1 MTRKCFTPQ
10 QVQVLR
16 DNENTEFVSSSSI
29 RFTPAFKEKLW
40 ERTSSGDSVSSVFEQ
55 EGYDVSV
62 IGKRRI
68 DNTMQLLAKSKAEPD
83 TVTLTSREYKAI
95 QAELLILRQQLET
108 VKKILA
114 AQNRAMLK
122 RR

>member
-1 MTRKCFTPQ
+1 LSPAP
-10 QVQVLR
+10 L
-16 DNENTEFVSSSSI
+16 FVSPLLLKKSSG
-29 RFTPAFKEKLW
+29 
-40 ERTSSGDSVSSVFEQ
+40 SSGDSVSSVFEQ

-83 TVTLTSREYKAI
+83 TITLTSREYKAL
-95 QAELLILRQQLET
+95 QAEILILRQQLET